1 MNVLTAVDLKGTVFR
16 FGRGSHLKRHQTSMR
31 SLHFIAPL
39 MLIAASLGAA
49 SASPEVITLHRL
61 EYIDENGQF
70 TDASHDQSIWT
81 TYPPQHAT
89 LRVQAVQGTAEL
101 STPQLGHAARRP
113 GQPGVRLY
121 VESDPPGLDFHPGS
135 QNLDW
140 LTNGDGLFDLVI
152 PVPSH
157 PGECHFLFRTA
168 DPSVHTLMLTIFV
181 KSPNWVLWLVLGML
195 GGLALFLHGMQ
206 IGSDGLQEAAGSRF
220 RETLHTL
227 TGRPLR
233 GVMVGTV
240 ATFFT
245 QSSSATTVMLVSF
258 VRAGLMNLRQTFGP
272 IFGAAIGTTL
282 TVQLLSFKIQ
292 TYALPLMAVG
302 FLMMFFARR
311 SPRAVAAGK
320 IIFGFGM
327 IFFGMAV
334 MGEVIE
340 PLKTSPAFR
349 EMIARLTSRPT
360 YCLIVVTIF
369 TAVIQS
375 SGATIGIALTL
386 ANQGMIDIH
395 QALPIIFGANI
406 GTCITAILA
415 SAGGGVEARRVAF
428 AHLIYK
434 VASVALFFFWF
445 MPDVLAWMATQV
457 SGLMAATLPSV
468 PFLADTTG
476 RSMANAHTI
485 MCVGS
490 AILAVLFFQTPLER
504 LVTWLIPSPP
514 GGEKGEGRAKYL
526 DLALLESPSLAIGS
540 AVREISRMGRLTE
553 EMIVRSHEAFEQRD
567 SEALSWLKR
576 RDDKVDRAFHR
587 LNTFLT
593 KLTAQNPGKE
603 VTSRAIGLLYVINDL
618 ESIGDLVDKIL
629 VPLVHK
635 MIDQDLHLSDAGMGE
650 IRTLH
655 AQVRDSMAKSMVALT
670 TPGEEELLDDV
681 ITRQE
686 EMNVMGRR
694 LHLNHLRRLQEG
706 LQESLES
713 SSVHLDLINYLLRMH
728 YHIYSIAWTV
738 AHGVS
743 EHEETH

>member
-1 MNVLTAVDLKGTVFR
+1 
-16 FGRGSHLKRHQTSMR
+16 MR
-31 SLHFIAPL
+31 SLNLIAPL
-39 MLIAASLGAA
+39 VLVAASLGAA
-49 SASPEVITLHRL
+49 TASPEAITLHRF
-61 EYIDENGQF
+61 EYIDENGQY

-81 TYPPQHAT
+81 TSPPQHAA
-89 LRVQAVQGTAEL
+89 LRVQAVQGSAEL
-101 STPQLGHAARRP
+101 PEPQPGHVARRP
-113 GQPGVRLY
+113 GQPGVRLF
-121 VESDPPGLDFHPGS
+121 VESDPPGLTFHPGE
-135 QNLDW
+135 QNSDW
-140 LTNGDGLFDLVI
+140 LTNGDGLFELIV

-157 PGECHFLFRTA
+157 AGDYRFIFRTV
-168 DPSVHTLMLTIFV
+168 DPSVHTLVLSISV
-181 KSPNWVLWLVLGML
+181 KSPNWLLWLLLGML

-206 IGSDGLQEAAGSRF
+206 LGSDGLQEAAGSRF

-227 TGRPLR
+227 TGRPIR

-240 ATFFT
+240 ATIFT
-245 QSSSATTVMLVSF
+245 QSSSATTVMLVGF

-292 TYALPLMAVG
+292 AYSLPLMAVG
-302 FLMMFFARR
+302 FLLMFFARR
-311 SPRAVAAGK
+311 SPRTVAVGK

-340 PLKTSPAFR
+340 PLKSSPAFR
-349 EMIARLTSRPT
+349 ELIARLTSRPT
-360 YCLIVVTIF
+360 WCLIVVTLF
-369 TAVIQS
+369 TALIQS

-386 ANQGMIDIH
+386 ANQGLIDLH
-395 QALPIIFGANI
+395 QSLPIIFGANI
-406 GTCITAILA
+406 GTCVTAILA
-415 SAGGGVEARRVAF
+415 SVGGTVEARRVAF
-428 AHLIYK
+428 AHLVYK

-457 SGLMAATLPSV
+457 SGLMAALLPSV
-468 PFLADTTG
+468 PFLADTTA
-476 RSMANAHTI
+476 RRMANADTI

-490 AILAVLFFQTPLER
+490 AILAVLFFQTPLEKI
-504 LVTWLIPSPP
+504 VTWLIPSAP

-553 EMIVRSHEAFEQRD
+553 EMIIRSHEAFEQRD
-567 SEALSWLKR
+567 VETLSWLKR

-587 LNTFLT
+587 INTFLT
-593 KLTAQNPGKE
+593 RLTAQNPGKE
-603 VTSRAIGLLYVINDL
+603 VTERAISLLYVINDL
-618 ESIGDLVDKIL
+618 ESVGDLVDKIL
-629 VPLVHK
+629 VPIVHK
-635 MIDQDLHLSDAGMGE
+635 MIDQDLHLSEAGMGE
-650 IRTLH
+650 IRNLH

-706 LQESLES
+706 LKESIES
-713 SSVHLDLINYLLRMH
+713 TSVHLDLVNYLLRMH

-743 EHEETH
+743 EHGETP